1 MHPVTFADVNKAE
14 GDNTNWKET
23 VQEVDEEVE
32 AYAEST
38 NTVRAAFIDNPAD
51 NQSSRNIGQTY
62 RNSRIRFFL
71 FWSKAAHAATPYFI
85 DKDVQ
90 K

>member
-1 MHPVTFADVNKAE
+1 MHPVALADINKAE

-32 AYAEST
+32 ANAESA

-62 RNSRIRFFL
+62 KNSRISVML
-71 FWSKAAHAATPYFI
+71 PQNYHI
-85 DKDVQ
+85 C
-90 K
+90 